1 MHLCCLILL
10 LIMHSAN
17 KCSAQTYAPFIDLGR
32 ALQLIKRLPLIEKN
46 AAATSNDETDAEV
59 VEHILASRSRASLDV
74 GSPVEQGIE
83 TARSVL

>member
-1 MHLCCLILL
+1 
-10 LIMHSAN
+10 MHSAN

-74 GSPVEQGIE
+74 GFPVGQGIGSTGNE
-83 TARSVL
+83 CASD

>member
-1 MHLCCLILL
+1 MTWEGTATH
-10 LIMHSAN
+10 
-17 KCSAQTYAPFIDLGR
+17 QTFASE
-32 ALQLIKRLPLIEKN
+32 KKN
-46 AAATSNDETDAEV
+46 AATSDDEADAEV